1 MGDITFA
8 KTRNVLK
15 IIMLMTYIRSM
26 NVIFQVAYEIENEIG
41 QKERIK
47 KVDIII
53 TLQNA
58 LEALKYA

>member
-1 MGDITFA
+1 
-8 KTRNVLK
+8 
-15 IIMLMTYIRSM
+15 M

>member
-1 MGDITFA
+1 
-8 KTRNVLK
+8 
-15 IIMLMTYIRSM
+15 MTYIRSM